1 MTFPEYST
9 LFEDILHTDK
19 PQPPYNNPQYLDYVK
34 LNWSRMNRW
43 FSYMYMK
50 KKAILNNN
58 IVCQKRMQAIRDTME
73 ILLGKWKFHILGT
86 LMQSNSLRFM
96 DLLREVD
103 GIGAKMLSKELQDM
117 EINRLVTRRVLDTK
131 PVTVEYE
138 ITEHGRTLAPII
150 DEIAKWGIDYR
161 EVLYKKKPRT

>member
-1 MTFPEYST
+1 
-9 LFEDILHTDK
+9 
-19 PQPPYNNPQYLDYVK
+19 
-34 LNWSRMNRW
+34 
-43 FSYMYMK
+43 MK

-73 ILLGKWKFHILGT
+73 ILSGKWKFHILGT
-86 LMQSNSLRFM
+86 LMQSHSLRFM

-150 DEIAKWGIDYR
+150 DEIAKWGIEYR